1 MAETPKKDTK
11 SDPSSDVTYPIMS
24 LASRYH
30 LLTHCSKS
38 DLEADLKA
46 EIKDIKAVHLW
57 EAWGGKLG
65 WGEVTAEVKK
75 AYDEEEQG
83 LKDELKKAEESSG
96 ETEILDAYFGLSNFY
111 SRTGSLALSLSTL
124 DSILSL
130 PKLSTSK
137 KIHALLG
144 KARVLMFFD
153 RSPTDV
159 VAACDDA
166 AEKGGDWDKRNRLKV
181 YKALDAVSRR
191 DFKKA
196 AELLAGC
203 VKTFSADELVDFKEF
218 CTYTVLLSVLHM
230 PRPSLKKDVI
240 DGPEILAVV
249 PSGSPV
255 RLVAE
260 RLYDCDYSGYFRAVA
275 GLEPSLRESRYMS
288 SHASY
293 LVRELV
299 VLGYAQFLQSYKS
312 CTLAAMAETFA
323 VPQPYLDAHLSR
335 FIAAGRLQCKIDKVG
350 GVVETVRAD
359 GRNAQYKKL
368 VEEGDKVLNKLQRL
382 SRVVDV

>member
-203 VKTFSADELVDFKEF
+203 VKTFSADELVDFKE
-218 CTYTVLLSVLHM
+218 
-230 PRPSLKKDVI
+230 
-240 DGPEILAVV
+240 
-249 PSGSPV
+249 
-255 RLVAE
+255 
-260 RLYDCDYSGYFRAVA
+260 
-275 GLEPSLRESRYMS
+275 
-288 SHASY
+288 
-293 LVRELV
+293 VRE
-299 VLGYAQFLQSYKS
+299 GRHYAAPSIYHRCPPFAHSLLNARRSPRRGGALFDRRSSARTPSSSPS
-312 CTLAAMAETFA
+312 CT
-323 VPQPYLDAHLSR
+323 
-335 FIAAGRLQCKIDKVG
+335 C
-350 GVVETVRAD
+350 RAPPL
-359 GRNAQYKKL
+359 R
-368 VEEGDKVLNKLQRL
+368 RT
-382 SRVVDV
+382 